1 MAARRATTFRKN
13 VGQLRAEALRR
24 QKGFPHTR
32 PPNVT
37 VPERKMSSGAV
48 GVASYRCRI
57 LLGCMFASFCLLS
70 GGAWE
75 QVITE
80 FSIGSTAGFG
90 PEFIA
95 AGPDGN
101 LWFTE
106 ISAAGSVGLPRSAS
120 SRSSAPASAPPRCS
134 MASRRARMATCG
146 SRNNSNAG
154 LAGLPRLASSPSSAP
169 ASAPTRTFTA
179 LRPARMATSGLRKLR
194 TG

>member
-24 QKGFPHTR
+24 QKGFPPPR

-106 ISAAGSVGLPRSAS
+106 LNDRIGRMTPLGVVTEFSAGISAGARPFKITAGPDGNLW
-120 SRSSAPASAPPRCS
+120 
-134 MASRRARMATCG
+134 
-146 SRNNSNAG
+146 
-154 LAGLPRLASSPSSAP
+154 
-169 ASAPTRTFTA
+169 FTEI
-179 LRPARMATSGLRKLR
+179 
-194 TG
+194 